1 MADPGI
7 HSKQKTGAAP
17 EADTGA
23 ETLLVRRLADL
34 VLLPPG
40 HMPRPDRDLLD
51 LALSRVYP
59 RLGMALKRRLSE
71 RTAQMTEP
79 LPHLTRDLARDVP
92 PVAEPLLLE
101 GVHVPEAVLIE
112 AADVSAKHRAL
123 LALREEVSPALSET
137 IIRHDD
143 EDAVYLL
150 LANPG
155 SKLPPRAIE
164 MAVRSASGRESWHRP
179 LVLRRELTVWTASL
193 LFWWVDHELRQTLV
207 RFHLAD
213 TALPALAI
221 EETLGRKAEG
231 RDGGL
236 APLMR
241 FFTPLPLLTEDHL
254 DSLRAAH
261 EEAGAETFLAQLAEG
276 TGLRLETL
284 SRIFA
289 DEGGEPAAVLT
300 RALGLPFSAAVDLA
314 ERGAGKPVE
323 AEKEERIKVMFEELT
338 VARATALLE
347 LWDEAMSGEIADLHA
362 EAARR
367 TAL

>member
-7 HSKQKTGAAP
+7 HSAEETGAAP
-17 EADTGA
+17 AADMGT

-51 LALSRVYP
+51 LALSRIYP

-79 LPHLTRDLARDVP
+79 LLYLTRDLARDVP

-123 LALREEVSPALSET
+123 LALREEVSPALAET

-213 TALPALAI
+213 TALPALTI
-221 EETLGRKAEG
+221 EETLGREAGE

-241 FFTPLPLLTEDHL
+241 FFAPLPLLTEEHL
-254 DSLRAAH
+254 EHVRRVQ
-261 EEAGAETFLAQLAEG
+261 EETGTEAFLTRLAEW

-300 RALGLPFSAAVDLA
+300 RALGLPFSAALDLA
-314 ERGAGKPVE
+314 ERGTGKQAD

-338 VARATALLE
+338 IARATALLE
-347 LWDEAMSGEIADLHA
+347 LWDEAMNGEIADLHA
-362 EAARR
+362 EAALH
-367 TAL
+367 TVL